1 MTDLWSFLLQ
11 TLTASGVAAMLLAVK
26 WLLRDKLSPRWQYA
40 VWGLL
45 ALALVLPAR
54 RAVLFPWPLLVEAAK
69 TLLTG
74 AYSLTRVTAPVPL
87 PALPLVF
94 SVDNII
100 YYVYCLGVVVLLL
113 RYLLAYLRLRRALG
127 RGTPNDGG
135 QVRAVAERYGLKPC
149 RAVEVPGLSS
159 AFVCG
164 VFRPVLALPAGAV
177 VDDKV
182 ILHELLHLKH
192 RDVAWGLV
200 TGLLRCLHWCN
211 PLLWYCADRAG
222 NDAEALCD
230 QRVLERLEGE
240 DRRDY
245 GRILLSMADEQYA
258 RAPGTSSLS
267 NGGANIARRID
278 AIVRFKRYPRGMA
291 LASVCVAVVL
301 AAPVLLERP
310 AGAVWA
316 GFGSWEHPVWAMAQ
330 ARAERCTTVAGA
342 LDAYGKAV
350 LTGNGVYRALCAPVA
365 DHAAL
370 AQAME
375 DQGSADWDSGL
386 PGTADVWSGYFIY
399 NLRPDGAG
407 GYTALMVFPLTETE
421 PVTGEQG
428 IVSVYL
434 RVATQ
439 AVAARR
445 DVDGWMVE
453 PTGEFQLED
462 TGHMGVSDGA
472 WLSMGSSYLP
482 GAATYT
488 GEALGFRVEVVYQTI
503 HLVDNAVKPT
513 NSGIQFWSSAASF
526 DMAPK
531 PHASFYEENASTFAS
546 GVFLGGEAER
556 ADIRS
561 AGLSYAPL
569 SADGSLP
576 ELSTSHYGLSNSS
589 GSNPDGTRWV
599 SRTIASGEDWDGRLG
614 TGGGRA
620 LYFPGGPPEGFAA
633 IMQVN
638 RESSGTLIL
647 TPVEGGAA

>member
-45 ALALVLPAR
+45 ALALVLPVR

-74 AYSLTRVTAPVPL
+74 EHSLTRVTGPVPL

-100 YYVYCLGVVVLLL
+100 YYVYCMGVAVLLL
-113 RYLLAYLRLRRALG
+113 RYLVAYLRLRRALG
-127 RGTPNDGG
+127 RGTPNDGA

-164 VFRPVLALPAGAV
+164 VFRPVLALPAGAA

-182 ILHELLHLKH
+182 ILHELLHLKY

-245 GRILLSMADEQYA
+245 GRILLSMADEKYA
-258 RAPGTSSLS
+258 RATGTSSLS

-301 AAPVLLERP
+301 AAPVLLGRP

-330 ARAERCTTVAGA
+330 ARAQRCTTVAGA

-375 DQGSADWDSGL
+375 AQGGADWDSGL

-407 GYTALMVFPLTETE
+407 GYTALMVFPLTESE

-445 DVDGWMVE
+445 DVDGWTVE
-453 PTGEFQLED
+453 PLEGFQLESP
-462 TGHMGVSDGA
+462 GRMGVSDGS
-472 WLSMGSSYLP
+472 WLRIGNSSLP
-482 GAATYT
+482 PAVRYT
-488 GEALGFRVEVVYQTI
+488 AEALGFRVDIGFQTV
-503 HLVDNAVKPT
+503 HVVDNQVPPT
-513 NSGIQFWSSAASF
+513 DGGLQFWSTATAF
-526 DMAPK
+526 DLTPK
-531 PHASFYEENASTFAS
+531 PHAVFAEEFARTDADCT
-546 GVFLGGEAER
+546 FLGSEAEK
-556 ADIRS
+556 AEIRS
-561 AGLSYAPL
+561 VGVSFAPL
-569 SADGSLP
+569 EPDGSIP
-576 ELSTSHYGLSNSS
+576 NMHQPSYGDAGGSS
-589 GSNPDGTRWV
+589 SDGSSWG
-599 SRTIASGEDWDGRLG
+599 SRTISEREDWDGTLS
-614 TGGGRA
+614 TGGGRG
-620 LYFPGGPPEGFAA
+620 LSLDDGCPTGFAA
-633 IMQVN
+633 ILRVN
-638 RESSGTLIL
+638 DAYSGTLIL